1 MLGLSSGNVTKY
13 YFLTEKHVLPEKD
26 LLENAATI
34 KAFEYLPLGNELK
47 KQTRMSR
54 KTEQKIRQHL

>member
-26 LLENAATI
+26 LLENAA

-54 KTEQKIRQHL
+54 KTVQKIRQHL